1 MGSDE
6 PPVSMFSYL
15 ISSEFN
21 LPAKVRAKNSP
32 DNSVWFKAWKFAKG
46 TKGLHKNGDS
56 YGRLLCAGA
65 VYLWV
70 ISSDHMTAFV
80 QIVDITNTTSMH
92 VAPISM
98 LVACSF
104 VFNQRSLQSCTLHL
118 VWREGRWAKFWCS
131 TMQCS
136 IWDHAKCI
144 HFTGIYSM
152 LSIKTGWEVHNDIQ
166 LISRKELICL
176 LSATAIWQKKK
187 TKKGALV

>member
-15 ISSEFN
+15 ISSKFN
-21 LPAKVRAKNSP
+21 LPVKIRAKKQP
-32 DNSVWFKAWKFAKG
+32 RQFSVIQSLKFAKG

-65 VYLWV
+65 VYLWA
-70 ISSDHMTAFV
+70 ISSDHMTAFA
-80 QIVDITNTTSMH
+80 QMLTL
-92 VAPISM
+92 PIQP
-98 LVACSF
+98 ACTWLQLACPF

-187 TKKGALV
+187 TKKGALF